1 MLAQITLGLLS
12 LGLTVLACRRQVPL
26 CWKFAGPEPADATG
40 AAEFHTV
47 FDYSPTSGR
56 AHSPAIAL
64 RDHGFSLVWFEGSD
78 EAQADVDILSIDVTY
93 AQGKWQHTAPE
104 PLLTSE
110 ATGNAFNPAQW
121 VFTLGN
127 TVENQSVSGGFYTT
141 VVSLGG
147 WAMASVA
154 AVRTVAR
161 RPVTADKLNL
171 SPLLNRSHL
180 VRSPMLEMAD
190 GSFALPAYF
199 EMDQAYAVLVRLHAN
214 GRVRDTRRIP
224 GRGVKAIQPM
234 IIALDEL
241 RAVAFM
247 RNLDAAAKH
256 LLISRTLDGGQSWSP
271 AQETEIENPNAPVA
285 ALALGNDH
293 ILMAANDEAARGDIL
308 RLMLS
313 TDGGNTWRRLTT
325 LEEGS
330 GDARYPMLRRL
341 PGGDIILTYSH
352 SGKGGIRA
360 HVFNGAWVRAQ

>member
-1 MLAQITLGLLS
+1 MLAQTLIGLLS
-12 LGLTVLACRRQVPL
+12 LVMTVRACRRQVPL
-26 CWKFAGPEPADATG
+26 CWKFAPPVPTKTSG
-40 AAEFHTV
+40 AAEFQTV
-47 FDYSPTSGR
+47 FDYTSASDL

-64 RDHGFSLVWFEGSD
+64 KDQGFSLIWFEGPD
-78 EAQADVDILSIDVTY
+78 EAQADVDILSVDVT
-93 AQGKWQHTAPE
+93 QGDEWQHSAPK
-104 PLLTSE
+104 PLLTPDE
-110 ATGNAFNPAQW
+110 LGRAFDPAQQ
-121 VFTLGN
+121 VITLGN
-127 TVENQSVSGGFYTT
+127 AIENEAAPGGFYTT

-180 VRSPMLEMAD
+180 VKSPMLEMAD

-199 EMDQAYAVLVRLHAN
+199 EMGQAYAVLVRLHPD

-234 IIALDEL
+234 IIALDQT
-241 RAVAFM
+241 RAVAFL
-247 RNLDAAAKH
+247 RNLDAPAKH

-271 AQETEIENPNAPVA
+271 AQETEIESPNSPVA
-285 ALALGNDH
+285 ALALGDNH
-293 ILMAANDEAARGDIL
+293 ILMAVNDEAARGDIL

-325 LEEGS
+325 LEEGG

-352 SGKGGIRA
+352 SGKRGIRA
-360 HVFNGAWVRAQ
+360 HVFNETWVRAQ

>member
-1 MLAQITLGLLS
+1 MLAQTLIGLLS
-12 LGLTVLACRRQVPL
+12 LGLTVRACRRQVPL
-26 CWKFAGPEPADATG
+26 CWKFAPPVATDTTS
-40 AAEFHTV
+40 AAKFHTV
-47 FDYSPTSGR
+47 FDYAPTTGR

-64 RDHGFSLVWFEGSD
+64 KGHGFSLVWFEGSD
-78 EAQADVDILSIDVTY
+78 EAQADVEIMSVDFI
-93 AQGKWQHTAPE
+93 QNNKWQHSAPK
-104 PLLTSE
+104 PLLTPNNI
-110 ATGNAFNPAQW
+110 GRAFDPAQQ
-121 VFTLGN
+121 VITLGN
-127 TVENQSVSGGFYTT
+127 TVENEATPGGLYTT

-161 RPVTADKLNL
+161 RPVRADKLNL

-180 VRSPMLEMAD
+180 VKSPMLEMAD

-199 EMDQAYAVLVRLHAN
+199 EMDQAYAVLVRLHPD
-214 GRVRDTRRIP
+214 GRVRDTRRIAGP
-224 GRGVKAIQPM
+224 DVKPIQPM
-234 IIALDEL
+234 IVALDEL

-247 RNLDAAAKH
+247 RNLDTDAKH
-256 LLISRTLDGGQSWSP
+256 LLISRTLDGGQSWPP

-285 ALALGNDH
+285 ALALGDNH

-313 TDGGNTWRRLTT
+313 PDGGNTWRRLTT

-330 GDARYPMLRRL
+330 GDARYPMLRHL

-352 SGKGGIRA
+352 SNKGGIRA
-360 HVFNGAWVRAQ
+360 HVFNQAWVQAQ